1 MCRRLAG
8 GFVPK
13 ETIMAKEEKK
23 AEKKAKSP
31 EEIEAEKAA
40 KVAKKAEMAAKAKEA
55 MAPTESKAEA
65 KSDEGKAEQAKG
77 KGKAGKG
84 GSRKDEGGEALPFP
98 KDYVPRLKKRY
109 QTDIAAALMS
119 NLGIKNRNAVPRVEK
134 IIISMG
140 LGKAIA
146 EKPRMEAALKEL
158 TSIAGQKAVICKA
171 KKSVSNFKL
180 REGMEIGAK
189 VTLRGNR
196 MWEFLDRLI
205 TLAIPRVKDFRGL
218 NPKGFDGRGNYN
230 MGIAEQT
237 VFSEVDSAAVV
248 FHQGMNITIV
258 TSATDNVQG
267 HALLKTLGMP
277 FRVEEA
283 KKAG

>member
-1 MCRRLAG
+1 
-8 GFVPK
+8 
-13 ETIMAKEEKK
+13 MAKEEK
-23 AEKKAKSP
+23 EKKSAKTT
-31 EEIEAEKAA
+31 EQIEAEKAA

-55 MAPTESKAEA
+55 VAGSAPAEA
-65 KSDEGKAEQAKG
+65 KGEGAPAAEEGKKASKG
-77 KGKAGKG
+77 KGGGGKK
-84 GSRKDEGGEALPFP
+84 RDEGGEAIPFP
-98 KDYVPRLKKRY
+98 QGYVPRLKKRY
-109 QTDIAAALMS
+109 ETEIAAAIMS
-119 NLGIKNRNAVPRVEK
+119 ELKIKNKHSVPKVEK
-134 IIISMG
+134 IVISMG
-140 LGKAIA
+140 LGKAIS
-146 EKPRMEAALKEL
+146 EKPRLEAAVKEL
-158 TSIAGQKAVICKA
+158 TQIAGQKAVICKA

-230 MGIAEQT
+230 MGLTEQT
-237 VFSEVDSAAVV
+237 VFSEVDAAAVV

-258 TSATDNVQG
+258 TTSGSNGNG
-267 HALLKTLGMP
+267 HALLKHLGMP

-283 KKAG
+283 TAKKAG

>member
-1 MCRRLAG
+1 
-8 GFVPK
+8 
-13 ETIMAKEEKK
+13 MAKEKDEKK
-23 AEKKAKSP
+23 QDKKPTKSP
-31 EEIEAEKAA
+31 EQVEAEKAA
-40 KVAKKAEMAAKAKEA
+40 KAAKKAEMSAKAK
-55 MAPTESKAEA
+55 AEVG
-65 KSDEGKAEQAKG
+65 EGKPAEG
-77 KGKAGKG
+77 EAGKG
-84 GSRKDEGGEALPFP
+84 EKHEKGGKGAKGGGGKKRDEGGEAIPFP

-109 QTDIAAALMS
+109 ETEIAPGLATELNLKNKMAL
-119 NLGIKNRNAVPRVEK
+119 PRVEK
-134 IIISMG
+134 VVISMG
-140 LGKAIA
+140 LGKAIS
-146 EKPRMEAALKEL
+146 EKPRLEAAVKEL
-158 TSIAGQKAVICKA
+158 SQIAGQKAVVCKA

-230 MGIAEQT
+230 MGITEQT

-258 TSATDNVQG
+258 TTASNNAEG
-267 HALLKTLGMP
+267 HTLLKHLGMP
-277 FRVEEA
+277 FRVEEEKAA

>member
-1 MCRRLAG
+1 
-8 GFVPK
+8 
-13 ETIMAKEEKK
+13 MAKEEKK
-23 AEKKAKSP
+23 QDKKATKTP
-31 EEIEAEKAA
+31 EQIEAEKAA

-55 MAPTESKAEA
+55 AAGSEGAKPEEAPKAE
-65 KSDEGKAEQAKG
+65 KAAKG
-77 KGKAGKG
+77 GKG
-84 GSRKDEGGEALPFP
+84 GGAGRKRDEGGEGAAFP
-98 KDYVPRLKKRY
+98 ENYVPRLKKRY
-109 QTDIAAALMS
+109 ESEIATAISTEL
-119 NLGIKNRNAVPRVEK
+119 NIKNKMAIPRVEK
-134 IIISMG
+134 VVISMG

-146 EKPRMEAALKEL
+146 EKPRLEAAVKEL
-158 TSIAGQKAVICKA
+158 TQIAGQKAVVCKA

-230 MGIAEQT
+230 MGITEQT
-237 VFSEVDSAAVV
+237 VFPEVDAAAVT

-258 TSATDNVQG
+258 TTAESNAQG
-267 HALLKTLGMP
+267 FALLKHLGMP
-277 FRVEEA
+277 FRQDEA
-283 KKAG
+283 QQKKAG

>member
-1 MCRRLAG
+1 
-8 GFVPK
+8 
-13 ETIMAKEEKK
+13 MAKEEKK
-23 AEKKAKSP
+23 QEKKSTKSP
-31 EEIEAEKAA
+31 EQIEAEKAA

-55 MAPTESKAEA
+55 VSGSAPKTEGEAAPAAETV
-65 KSDEGKAEQAKG
+65 
-77 KGKAGKG
+77 KAGRGPSKG
-84 GSRKDEGGEALPFP
+84 AGSSRKNEIGEPIAFP
-98 KDYVPRLKKRY
+98 KDYVPRLKKKY
-109 QTDIAAALMS
+109 ESEIAGTLGS
-119 NLGIKNRNAVPRVEK
+119 ELGIKNKLALPRVEK
-134 IIISMG
+134 IVISMG
-140 LGKAIA
+140 LGKAIS
-146 EKPRMEAALKEL
+146 EKPRLEAAVKEL
-158 TSIAGQKAVICKA
+158 TQIAGQKAVVCKA

-230 MGIAEQT
+230 MGITEQT

-258 TSATDNVQG
+258 TTAGDNAKG
-267 HALLKTLGMP
+267 FALLKHFGMP
-277 FRVEEA
+277 FRQDEV

>member
-1 MCRRLAG
+1 
-8 GFVPK
+8 
-13 ETIMAKEEKK
+13 MAKEEKK
-23 AEKKAKSP
+23 AEKKSTKSP
-31 EEIEAEKAA
+31 EAIEAEKAA
-40 KVAKKAEMAAKAKEA
+40 KIAKKAEMAAKAKEA
-55 MAPTESKAEA
+55 VASSVPAAAEGEAAPA
-65 KSDEGKAEQAKG
+65 EGKSKG
-77 KGKAGKG
+77 KSKG
-84 GSRKDEGGEALPFP
+84 GSGRKRDEGGEAIPFP
-98 KDYVPRLKKRY
+98 QGYMPRLKQRY
-109 QTDIAAALMS
+109 EKEIAAALQAD
-119 NLGIKNRNAVPRVEK
+119 LKVKNKFAVPRVEK

-146 EKPRMEAALKEL
+146 EKPRLEAAIKEL
-158 TSIAGQKAVICKA
+158 TQIAGQKAVICKA

-205 TLAIPRVKDFRGL
+205 VLAIPRVKDFRGL

-237 VFSEVDSAAVV
+237 VFPEVDSANIT

-258 TSATDNVQG
+258 TSAENNTEG
-267 HALLKTLGMP
+267 HALLKHLGMP
-277 FRVEEA
+277 FRVEEIPAA
-283 KKAG
+283 KKVG

>member
-1 MCRRLAG
+1 
-8 GFVPK
+8 
-13 ETIMAKEEKK
+13 MAKEEKK
-23 AEKKAKSP
+23 QDKKPTKTP
-31 EEIEAEKAA
+31 EQIEAEKAA

-55 MAPTESKAEA
+55 GTAAADA
-65 KSDEGKAEQAKG
+65 KSAEEAPKEEKAARGKGAKG
-77 KGKAGKG
+77 G
-84 GSRKDEGGEALPFP
+84 GSGRKRDEGGEAIAFP
-98 KDYVPRLKKRY
+98 QGYVPRLKQKY
-109 QTDIAAALMS
+109 LNDIAPALMEDLKIT
-119 NLGIKNRNAVPRVEK
+119 NKLALPKIEK
-134 IIISMG
+134 VVISMG

-146 EKPRMEAALKEL
+146 ERPRLEAAVKEL
-158 TSIAGQKAVICKA
+158 TQIAGQKAVICKA

-230 MGIAEQT
+230 MGITEQT
-237 VFSEVDSAAVV
+237 VFSEVDAAAVT

-258 TSATDNVQG
+258 TTAGSNPNG
-267 HALLKTLGMP
+267 FALMKRLGMP
-277 FRVEEA
+277 FRQDETA

>member
-1 MCRRLAG
+1 
-8 GFVPK
+8 
-13 ETIMAKEEKK
+13 MAKDEKK
-23 AEKKAKSP
+23 PEKKPTKTP
-31 EEIEAEKAA
+31 EQIEAEKAA

-55 MAPTESKAEA
+55 ASATTEVKTGGEAPKAE
-65 KSDEGKAEQAKG
+65 EKATGKG
-77 KGKAGKG
+77 KGKSTG
-84 GSRKDEGGEALPFP
+84 GGGRKRDEGGEAIAFP
-98 KDYVPRLKKRY
+98 QGYIPRLKTRY
-109 QTDIAAALMS
+109 EKEIAPALMS
-119 NLGIKNRNAVPRVEK
+119 ELKLANKYAMPKVEK
-134 IIISMG
+134 IVISMG

-146 EKPRMEAALKEL
+146 EKPRLEAAVKEL
-158 TSIAGQKAVICKA
+158 TQIAGQKAVICKA

-205 TLAIPRVKDFRGL
+205 VLAIPRVKDFRGL

-237 VFSEVDSAAVV
+237 VFPEVDSAAVT

-258 TSATDNVQG
+258 TTAGDNVRG
-267 HALLKTLGMP
+267 HALLKHLGMP
-277 FRVEEA
+277 FRVDEVAA

>member
-1 MCRRLAG
+1 
-8 GFVPK
+8 
-13 ETIMAKEEKK
+13 MAKEEKK
-23 AEKKAKSP
+23 QEKKSTKSP
-31 EEIEAEKAA
+31 EQIEAEKAA

-55 MAPTESKAEA
+55 VSGSSSKSEKTEGEAPAEGV
-65 KSDEGKAEQAKG
+65 KVSR
-77 KGKAGKG
+77 AGKG
-84 GSRKDEGGEALPFP
+84 AGSSRKNEVGEPIAFP
-98 KDYVPRLKKRY
+98 KDYVPRLKKKY
-109 QTDIAAALMS
+109 EAEIAPALS
-119 NLGIKNRNAVPRVEK
+119 TELNLKNKLSLPRVEK
-134 IIISMG
+134 IVISMG
-140 LGKAIA
+140 LGKAIS
-146 EKPRMEAALKEL
+146 EKPRLEAAVKEL
-158 TSIAGQKAVICKA
+158 GQIAGQKAVICKA

-205 TLAIPRVKDFRGL
+205 NLAIPRVKDFRGL

-230 MGIAEQT
+230 MGITEQT

-258 TSATDNVQG
+258 TTAGDNARG
-267 HALLKTLGMP
+267 FSLLKHFGMP
-277 FRVEEA
+277 FRQDEV

>member
-1 MCRRLAG
+1 
-8 GFVPK
+8 
-13 ETIMAKEEKK
+13 MAKEEKK
-23 AEKKAKSP
+23 QDKKATKTP
-31 EEIEAEKAA
+31 EQIEAEKAA

-55 MAPTESKAEA
+55 AASGETGKAEA
-65 KSDEGKAEQAKG
+65 EAPKAE
-77 KGKAGKG
+77 KAGKG
-84 GSRKDEGGEALPFP
+84 GKAAGGAGRKKDEGGEGAAFP
-98 KDYVPRLKKRY
+98 ENYVPRLKQRY
-109 QTDIAAALMS
+109 QSEIAGAISKEL
-119 NLGIKNRNAVPRVEK
+119 NIKNKMAIPRIEK
-134 IIISMG
+134 VVISMG

-146 EKPRMEAALKEL
+146 EKPRLEAAVKEL
-158 TSIAGQKAVICKA
+158 TQIAGQKAVVCKA

-189 VTLRGNR
+189 VTLRGHR

-230 MGIAEQT
+230 MGITEQT
-237 VFSEVDSAAVV
+237 VFPEVDSAAVT

-258 TSATDNVQG
+258 TTAESNAQG
-267 HALLKTLGMP
+267 FALLKHLGMP
-277 FRVEEA
+277 FRQDESQQ

>member
-1 MCRRLAG
+1 
-8 GFVPK
+8 
-13 ETIMAKEEKK
+13 MA
-23 AEKKAKSP
+23 
-31 EEIEAEKAA
+31 
-40 KVAKKAEMAAKAKEA
+40 
-55 MAPTESKAEA
+55 
-65 KSDEGKAEQAKG
+65 
-77 KGKAGKG
+77 
-84 GSRKDEGGEALPFP
+84 L
-98 KDYVPRLKKRY
+98 
-109 QTDIAAALMS
+109 
-119 NLGIKNRNAVPRVEK
+119 PRVEK
-134 IIISMG
+134 IVISMG
-140 LGKAIA
+140 LGKAIS
-146 EKPRMEAALKEL
+146 EKPRLEAAVKEL
-158 TSIAGQKAVICKA
+158 SQIAGQKAVVCKA

-230 MGIAEQT
+230 MGITEQT

-258 TSATDNVQG
+258 TTAGSNTEG
-267 HALLKTLGMP
+267 FSLLKSLGMP
-277 FRVEEA
+277 FRQDEQ

>member
-1 MCRRLAG
+1 
-8 GFVPK
+8 
-13 ETIMAKEEKK
+13 MAKEEKK
-23 AEKKAKSP
+23 QDKKPSKSP
-31 EEIEAEKAA
+31 EQIEAEKAA

-55 MAPTESKAEA
+55 VG
-65 KSDEGKAEQAKG
+65 EGKGEEAAKGGEKEGG
-77 KGKAGKG
+77 KGKAKG
-84 GSRKDEGGEALPFP
+84 GSGRKRDEGGEALPFP
-98 KDYVPRLKKRY
+98 QGYIPRLKTRY
-109 QTDIAAALMS
+109 EKEIAPVLQKELNLANKMAL
-119 NLGIKNRNAVPRVEK
+119 PRVEK
-134 IIISMG
+134 IVISMG
-140 LGKAIA
+140 LGKAIS
-146 EKPRMEAALKEL
+146 EKPRMEAAIKEL
-158 TSIAGQKAVICKA
+158 TQIAGQKAVVCKA

-230 MGIAEQT
+230 MGIPEQT
-237 VFSEVDSAAVV
+237 VFPEVDAAAVT

-258 TSATDNVQG
+258 TTAGDNVRG
-267 HALLKTLGMP
+267 HALMKSLGMP
-277 FRVEEA
+277 FRVDEQA